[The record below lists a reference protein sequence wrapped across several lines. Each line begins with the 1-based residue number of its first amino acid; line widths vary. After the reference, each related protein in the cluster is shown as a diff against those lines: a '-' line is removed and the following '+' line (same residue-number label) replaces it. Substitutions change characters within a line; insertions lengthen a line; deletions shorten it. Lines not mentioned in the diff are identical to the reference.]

1 MANGFTFFH
10 SFYEAAQG
18 LKEKERLQF
27 YEAIINY
34 SIIGEEPELCDVAK
48 AMFLLVKPVLDKSR
62 EKSKSGKKGGEAN
75 TKQMKSKAEANR
87 KQTGSKSEANVKQT
101 VSKSKATAKQTA
113 SDISEDKDKEIE
125 KDKEYIT
132 PHTPQGGDD
141 AGSAVKNRFDL
152 FWAAYPNK
160 TGKGTAEKSWNKLRP
175 TKELFSQIMEALQ
188 KAVRCERWVRENGRY
203 IPNPATWLNQ
213 RRWEDEYTAPH
224 VNVGYSYATSDEE
237 CPYGS
242 FDTDDFFEAALRSTY
257 GGSDE

>member
-18 LKEKERLQF
+18 LKEKDRLQF

-34 SIIGEEPELCDVAK
+34 SITGEELELCDVSDVAK

-62 EKSKSGKKGGEAN
+62 EKSRSGKKGGEAK
-75 TKQMKSKAEANR
+75 TKQTASKTKAGAKQNESNSEANR
-87 KQTGSKSEANVKQT
+87 
-101 VSKSKATAKQTA
+101 KQTA
-113 SDISEDKDKEIE
+113 SDISEEKDKEIE

-132 PHTPQGGDD
+132 PHTPQGGDG
-141 AGSAVKNRFDL
+141 AGSAVKKRFDL
-152 FWAAYPNK
+152 FWTAYPNK
-160 TGKGTAEKSWNKLRP
+160 TGKGAAEKSWKKLRP

-188 KAVRCERWVRENGRY
+188 KAVRCEQWLKENGRY

-213 RRWEDEYTAPH
+213 RRWEDEYPTH
-224 VNVGYSYATSDEE
+224 DTGHSYAASDEKRP
-237 CPYGS
+237 CGS

-257 GGSDE
+257 GGKNE

>member
-213 RRWEDEYTAPH
+213 RRWEDE
-224 VNVGYSYATSDEE
+224 
-237 CPYGS
+237 
-242 FDTDDFFEAALRSTY
+242 
-257 GGSDE
+257 

>member
-34 SIIGEEPELCDVAK
+34 SITGEEPELCDVAK
-48 AMFLLVKPVLDKSR
+48 SMFLLAKPVLDKSR
-62 EKSKSGKKGGEAN
+62 EKSKSGKKGGEAK
-75 TKQMKSKAEANR
+75 TKQTTSKTKAST
-87 KQTGSKSEANVKQT
+87 KQNESKSE
-101 VSKSKATAKQTA
+101 ATAKQTA

-132 PHTPQGGDD
+132 PHTPQGGDG
-141 AGSAVKNRFDL
+141 AGSAVKKRFDL

-160 TGKGTAEKSWNKLRP
+160 TGKGAAEKSWNKLRP
-175 TKELFSQIMEALQ
+175 TKELFSQIMEVLQ
-188 KAVRCERWVRENGRY
+188 KAVRCEQWVRENGRY

-213 RRWEDEYTAPH
+213 RRWEDEYTAQGTGH
-224 VNVGYSYATSDEE
+224 SYAASDAE

-257 GGSDE
+257 GGSNE

>member
-34 SIIGEEPELCDVAK
+34 SIIGDEPELCDVAK

-62 EKSKSGKKGGEAN
+62 EKSKSGKKGGEAK
-75 TKQMKSKAEANR
+75 TKQTASKTKAST
-87 KQTGSKSEANVKQT
+87 KQNESKSE
-101 VSKSKATAKQTA
+101 ATAKQTV

-132 PHTPQGGDD
+132 PHTPQGGGGDI
-141 AGSAVKNRFDL
+141 SAVKKRFDL

-160 TGKGTAEKSWNKLRP
+160 TGKGAAEKSWNKLRP

-188 KAVRCERWVRENGRY
+188 RAVGCEQWKRENGRY

-237 CPYGS
+237 CPYG
-242 FDTDDFFEAALRSTY
+242 
-257 GGSDE
+257 

>member
-27 YEAIINY
+27 YEAISKY
-34 SIIGEEPELCDVAK
+34 SILGDEPELCDVAK

-62 EKSKSGKKGGEAN
+62 EKSKSGKKGGEAK
-75 TKQMKSKAEANR
+75 TKQTASKTKAST
-87 KQTGSKSEANVKQT
+87 KQNESKSE
-101 VSKSKATAKQTA
+101 ATAKQTV

-141 AGSAVKNRFDL
+141 AGNAVKNRFDL

-160 TGKGTAEKSWNKLRP
+160 TGKGAAEKSWNKLRP

-188 KAVRCERWVRENGRY
+188 RAVEIGR
-203 IPNPATWLNQ
+203 A
-213 RRWEDEYTAPH
+213 H
-224 VNVGYSYATSDEE
+224 V
-237 CPYGS
+237 
-242 FDTDDFFEAALRSTY
+242 
-257 GGSDE
+257 

>member
-34 SIIGEEPELCDVAK
+34 SIIGDEPELCDVAK

-62 EKSKSGKKGGEAN
+62 EKSKSGKKGGEAK
-75 TKQMKSKAEANR
+75 TKQTASKTKAST
-87 KQTGSKSEANVKQT
+87 KQNESKSE
-101 VSKSKATAKQTA
+101 ATAKQTA

-160 TGKGTAEKSWNKLRP
+160 TGKGAAEKSWNKLRP

>member
-34 SIIGEEPELCDVAK
+34 SITGEEPELCDVAK
-48 AMFLLVKPVLDKSR
+48 SMFLLVKPVLDKSR
-62 EKSKSGKKGGEAN
+62 EKSKSGKKGGEAK
-75 TKQMKSKAEANR
+75 TKQTASKTKAST
-87 KQTGSKSEANVKQT
+87 KQNESKSE
-101 VSKSKATAKQTA
+101 ATAKQTA

-132 PHTPQGGDD
+132 PHTPQGGGGDI
-141 AGSAVKNRFDL
+141 SAVKKRFDL

-160 TGKGTAEKSWNKLRP
+160 TGKGAAEKSWNKLRP